1 MELVYL
7 WVEDYKNIHKQGF
20 NFSPR
25 FEFEYIQDKN
35 ELILKKENKEYV
47 SIFPDNINVTAIVG
61 ENGSGKSSIFKLI
74 LFLIFCKNYKKENSC
89 TIDELCY
96 YLKPFDNK
104 EMFLIIKTENGFK
117 KISFSAF
124 ICHLQYIEFKDGNI
138 TKMKTGSEPIERKII
153 YKGNSLDELNQNEL
167 NFFTVHSNYMIDTF
181 YDEYHD
187 NWVNQI
193 YHKKDNYDTPL
204 LLQPNKHD
212 SNTLNDVINIWQLE
226 FLTTQKILKFYQNI
240 EDNKSISNFFQ
251 PNYIKIINIIDNFI
265 LANTTLEG
273 EVELTIISKIAN
285 KIPQIA
291 LYRKISISKLTN
303 NTIPPALKKIEDE
316 KDYEYMN
323 LLYLAFKL
331 VLSTRIKDSFNK
343 ELYDSIEKLIL
354 DSLNNDKLPT
364 KIELQSFDYSKL
376 LINESFS
383 TEKIKISIDFHINKT
398 YDNPFFKELLND
410 EKIKI
415 QDLKN
420 ILTYLPMWLRYDFF
434 QDEKSYSSLSSGEKS
449 LLVLLIDVIY
459 QVDNVLQKY
468 QSINLLLDETELGL
482 HPNWQKRYLS
492 DLVKSISPFLD
503 KNKTK
508 RIHIFFSSHSPFILS
523 DIPKEN
529 VIFLRNGKQDNPDIE
544 QTFGANIHTLLS
556 HGFFMENGLMGEFAK
571 GKIEAIKD
579 FYEMVKCLEAKNP
592 KYKRILKILYLY
604 KIKNFK
610 HIQSIIGEPFLK
622 TIMKNYLD
630 ELELIFLD
638 ENDLIDIELKA
649 LEERKKYLEKL
660 KNAKN

>member
-25 FEFEYIQDKN
+25 FKCAFDGVNLTIT
-35 ELILKKENKEYV
+35 ENKNYE
-47 SIFPDNINVTAIVG
+47 SIFPKNINVTAIVG

-74 LFLIFCKNYKKENSC
+74 LFLIFCKNYKKDAEYI
-89 TIDELCY
+89 IDQLIYC
-96 YLKPFDNK
+96 LKPFANK
-104 EMFLIIKTENGFK
+104 ELFLIIKTEEGFK

-124 ICHLQYIEFKDGNI
+124 ICHLKDIEFGDEI
-138 TKMKTGSEPIERKII
+138 TTKMRTGSEPIERKII
-153 YKGNSLDELNQNEL
+153 YKDSLLDELNQNEL
-167 NFFTVHSNYMIDTF
+167 NFFTVHFNYMIDTF
-181 YDEYHD
+181 YDGYHD

-204 LLQPNKHD
+204 LLQPNKHESD
-212 SNTLNDVINIWQLE
+212 TQKDVINIWQLE

-240 EDNKSISNFFQ
+240 EDNKSISNFFK
-251 PNYIKIINIIDNFI
+251 PNYIKIINNYIDRF
-265 LANTTLEG
+265 LLDNTTLEG
-273 EVELTIISKIAN
+273 EVELTIILKIAY
-285 KIPQIA
+285 KIPEIIH
-291 LYRKISISKLTN
+291 YRKIDISKLTN

-343 ELYDSIEKLIL
+343 ELYDGIEKLIL

-364 KIELQSFDYSKL
+364 KTELQSFDYSKL

-383 TEKIKISIDFHINKT
+383 TEKIRISINFHTNKT
-398 YDNPFFKELLND
+398 YENQFFKKLLND

-415 QDLKN
+415 QDLKD

-449 LLVLLIDVIY
+449 LLVLLIDIIY

-492 DLVKSISPFLD
+492 DLVKSIRPFLD
-503 KNKTK
+503 KDKTK
-508 RIHIFFSSHSPFILS
+508 KIHIFFSSHSPFILS

-529 VIFLRNGKQDNPDIE
+529 VIFLEKGKQVYPFENG

-556 HGFFMENGLMGEFAK
+556 HGFFMSDGLMGEFAK
-571 GKIEAIKD
+571 G
-579 FYEMVKCLEAKNP
+579 
-592 KYKRILKILYLY
+592 RINDVY
-604 KIKNFK
+604 NFL
-610 HIQSIIGEPFLK
+610 IGEQSNVKTKEEAENIINLVGEPLIKRQLEDVYNKKFQLK
-622 TIMKNYLD
+622 SKD
-630 ELELIFLD
+630 EIIQELQNKI
-638 ENDLIDIELKA
+638 A
-649 LEERKKYLEKL
+649 QLEKSQND
-660 KNAKN
+660 KN